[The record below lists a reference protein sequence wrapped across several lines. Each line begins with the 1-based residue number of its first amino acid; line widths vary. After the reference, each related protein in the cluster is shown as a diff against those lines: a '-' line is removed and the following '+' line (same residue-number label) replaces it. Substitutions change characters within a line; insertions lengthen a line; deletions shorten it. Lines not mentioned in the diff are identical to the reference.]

1 MGGHLASAV
10 CGIAMSYD
18 AGRQGRAESWARPLM
33 RHRGPDGEGSLEL
46 RDPDLTLEHCRLAI
60 IDPDNREADQP
71 MSDPSGRWTITYNGE
86 IFNYRELR
94 AELEGRGATFRT
106 HSDTEVVLQGYIM
119 DRDDALSR
127 MRGMFAFV
135 IVDRESGEIIAARDQ
150 VGVKPLYWSMAD
162 GLLVVAS
169 ELRTLL
175 GHPHLAPKLD
185 RAGVIEYLAF
195 GHTSGE
201 RTLVEGVSKLP
212 PGHALRVRDGAAEVF
227 EYWDPLPPD
236 RGPLNGDL
244 EGELREQLS
253 EAVAASL
260 VADVPISMM
269 LSGGLD
275 SSTIAVLAA
284 RHGRPADM
292 TAYSV
297 SFGLPDDESSA
308 AARLAGDLG
317 IRHREIL
324 LTEEVVAEGFDN
336 WLAGL
341 DVPCANPTWV
351 AVSHIA
357 RAVREDGGK
366 VLLSGDGGDELL
378 GGYSRWMTYLRF
390 YERAWRRA
398 PASMRRL
405 AGRTAKPFARGL
417 AGDIA
422 RRARDG
428 GELFVGSRPFHD
440 DALQACLGPA
450 GRETLAGAPPEAPV
464 AELRR
469 RFDERVPEGSDYL
482 AWMSYLALKNHLVED
497 YLVRLDTMAMAHSV
511 EGRVPLLDP
520 MLVRWAFR
528 VPQSRKVPGFEQ
540 KALMRSSVASL
551 LPDYILDRPK
561 QGFCAPVGDWALA
574 LLGNRQMTGSVLVEE
589 KLVAPD
595 AFDRLRQAGTVNA
608 SFASWTL
615 GTLASWCELNL

>member
-1 MGGHLASAV
+1 M
-10 CGIAMSYD
+10 CGIAACFDLSGKD
-18 AGRQGRAESWARPLM
+18 RAAPWARPHM
-33 RHRGPDGEGSLEL
+33 RHRGPDSEGCVSLVS
-46 RDPDLTLEHCRLAI
+46 PQGALEHCRLAI
-60 IDPDNREADQP
+60 IDPDNRDADQP

-94 AELEGRGATFRT
+94 AELERRGAEFRT
-106 HSDTEVVLQGYIM
+106 HSDTEVVLQSYIM
-119 DRDDALSR
+119 DGDDALSR
-127 MRGMFAFV
+127 LRGMFAFV
-135 IVDRESGEIIAARDQ
+135 IVDRGSGEIIAARDQ
-150 VGVKPLYWSMAD
+150 IGVKPLYWSMDD
-162 GLLVVAS
+162 GLLMAAS

-175 GHPHLAPKLD
+175 AHPHLAPKLD
-185 RAGVIEYLAF
+185 QTGVIEYLAF
-195 GHTSGE
+195 GHTSDE
-201 RTLVEGVSKLP
+201 RTLIDGVSKLP
-212 PGHALRVRDGAAEVF
+212 PGHALRIRDGVAAVF

-236 RGPLNGDL
+236 RGQLNADLAGDL
-244 EGELREQLS
+244 RELLS

-284 RHGRPADM
+284 RHGTLADM

-297 SFGLPDDESSA
+297 SFGLPDDESA
-308 AARLAGDLG
+308 VAARLARDLG
-317 IRHREIL
+317 FRHREIL
-324 LTEEVVAEGFDN
+324 LTKEIVAESFDD

-341 DVPCANPTWV
+341 DVPNANPTWI
-351 AVSHIA
+351 AVSQIA

-398 PASMRRL
+398 PASMRHL

-440 DALQACLGPA
+440 DALQACLGPV
-450 GRETLAGAPPEAPV
+450 GKETLAGAPPEAPV

-469 RFDERVPEGSDYL
+469 RYDERMPERSDYL
-482 AWMSYLALKNHLVED
+482 GWMSYLALKNNLVED
-497 YLVRLDTMAMAHSV
+497 YLVRLDRMGMAHSV

-520 MLVRWAFR
+520 TLVRWAFR

-540 KALMRSSVASL
+540 KALMRSAVTPL

-574 LLGNRQMTGSVLVEE
+574 LLGKQQMTGSVLVEE
-589 KLVAPD
+589 KLVASD
-595 AFDRLRQAGTVNA
+595 AFDRLREAGTVNA

>member
-1 MGGHLASAV
+1 M
-10 CGIAMSYD
+10 CGIAACVDLS
-18 AGRQGRAESWARPLM
+18 GQERAAPWARPHM
-33 RHRGPDGEGSLEL
+33 RHRGPDSEGYVSL
-46 RDPDLTLEHCRLAI
+46 DSPQAALEHCRLAI
-60 IDPDNREADQP
+60 IDPHNRDADQP
-71 MSDPSGRWTITYNGE
+71 MSDASGRWTITYNGE

-94 AELEGRGATFRT
+94 AELERRGAKFRT
-106 HSDTEVVLQGYIM
+106 HSDTEVVLQSYIM

-150 VGVKPLYWSMAD
+150 IGVKPLYWSMAD
-162 GLLVVAS
+162 GFLAAAS

-175 GHPHLAPKLD
+175 AHPHLAPKLD

-201 RTLVEGVSKLP
+201 RTLVEGVSELP
-212 PGHALRVRDGAAEVF
+212 PGHALRVRAGVAEVF

-236 RGPLNGDL
+236 GGPVNGDL

-253 EAVAASL
+253 DAVAASL

-284 RHGRPADM
+284 RHRSPADM

-297 SFGLPDDESSA
+297 SFGLPDDESSV
-308 AARLAGDLG
+308 AARLASDLG
-317 IRHREIL
+317 FRHREIL
-324 LTEEVVAEGFDN
+324 LTEEVVSESFDD

-390 YERAWRRA
+390 YERAWRHA

-405 AGRTAKPFARGL
+405 AGHTARPFARGL

-428 GELFVGSRPFHD
+428 AELFVGSRPFHD
-440 DALQACLGPA
+440 DALRACLGPV

-469 RFDERVPEGSDYL
+469 RFDERMPEGSDYL
-482 AWMSYLALKNHLVED
+482 AWMSYVALKNNLVED
-497 YLVRLDTMAMAHSV
+497 YLARLDTMAMAHSV

-528 VPQSRKVPGFEQ
+528 VPQARKVPGFKE
-540 KALMRSSVASL
+540 KALMRSAVASL

-561 QGFCAPVGDWALA
+561 QGFCAPVADWALA
-574 LLGNRQMTGSVLVEE
+574 LLGKREITGSVLVEE
-589 KLVAPD
+589 KLVSPD
-595 AFDRLRQAGTVNA
+595 ALDHLRRAGTVNA
-608 SFASWTL
+608 SFARWTL
-615 GTLASWCELNL
+615 ETLASWCESNL

>member
-1 MGGHLASAV
+1 M
-10 CGIAMSYD
+10 CGIAACFDLS
-18 AGRQGRAESWARPLM
+18 GKNRAAPWARPHM
-33 RHRGPDGEGSLEL
+33 RHRGPDSEGCVSL
-46 RDPDLTLEHCRLAI
+46 DSPQGALEHCRLAI
-60 IDPDNREADQP
+60 IDPDNRDADQP

-94 AELEGRGATFRT
+94 AGLERRGAEFRT
-106 HSDTEVVLQGYIM
+106 HSDTEVVLQSYIM
-119 DRDDALSR
+119 DGDDALSR
-127 MRGMFAFV
+127 LRGMFAFV
-135 IVDRESGEIIAARDQ
+135 IVDRGSGEIIAARDQ
-150 VGVKPLYWSMAD
+150 IGVKPLYWSMTD
-162 GLLVVAS
+162 GLLMVAS

-175 GHPHLAPKLD
+175 AHPHLAPKLD

-195 GHTSGE
+195 GHTSDE
-201 RTLVEGVSKLP
+201 RTLVDGVSKLP
-212 PGHALRVRDGAAEVF
+212 AGHALRVRDGAADVF

-236 RGPLNGDL
+236 RGQLNGDL
-244 EGELREQLS
+244 AGDLRERLS

-297 SFGLPDDESSA
+297 SFGLPDDESA
-308 AARLAGDLG
+308 VAARLARDLG
-317 IRHREIL
+317 FRHREIL
-324 LTEEVVAEGFDN
+324 LTQETVAEGFDD

-341 DVPCANPTWV
+341 DVPNANPTWI
-351 AVSHIA
+351 AVSQIA

-398 PASMRRL
+398 PASMRHL
-405 AGRTAKPFARGL
+405 AGRTARPFARGL

-440 DALQACLGPA
+440 DALQACLGPV
-450 GRETLAGAPPEAPV
+450 GKETLAGAPPEAPV

-469 RFDERVPEGSDYL
+469 RFDERMPEGSDYL
-482 AWMSYLALKNHLVED
+482 GWMSYLALKNNLVED
-497 YLVRLDTMAMAHSV
+497 YLVRLDRMGMAHSV

-520 MLVRWAFR
+520 TLVRWAFR

-540 KALMRSSVASL
+540 KALMRSAVTPL

-574 LLGNRQMTGSVLVEE
+574 LLGKQQMTGSVLVEE
-589 KLVAPD
+589 GLVAAD
-595 AFDRLRQAGTVNA
+595 AFDRLREAGTVNA

-615 GTLASWCELNL
+615 GTLALWCELNL

>member
-1 MGGHLASAV
+1 M
-10 CGIAMSYD
+10 CGIAACFDLS
-18 AGRQGRAESWARPLM
+18 GKERAVPWARPYM
-33 RHRGPDGEGSLEL
+33 RHRGPDSEGCVSL
-46 RDPDLTLEHCRLAI
+46 DSPQGTLEHCRLAI
-60 IDPDNREADQP
+60 IDPDNRDADQP

-86 IFNYRELR
+86 VFNYREVR
-94 AELEGRGATFRT
+94 AELERRGVKFRT
-106 HSDTEVVLQGYIM
+106 HSDTEVVLQSYIM
-119 DRDDALSR
+119 NGDDALSR
-127 MRGMFAFV
+127 LRGMFAFV
-135 IVDRESGEIIAARDQ
+135 IVDRESGGIIAARDQ
-150 VGVKPLYWSMAD
+150 IGVKPLYWSMTD

-175 GHPHLAPKLD
+175 AHPHLAPKLD

-195 GHTSGE
+195 GHTSDE
-201 RTLVEGVSKLP
+201 RTLVDGVSKLP
-212 PGHALRVRDGAAEVF
+212 PGHALRVRDGATDVF

-236 RGPLNGDL
+236 RGQLNGDL
-244 EGELREQLS
+244 EEGLREQLD
-253 EAVAASL
+253 EAVRASL

-284 RHGRPADM
+284 RHGQPADM

-297 SFGLPDDESSA
+297 SFGLPDDESA
-308 AARLAGDLG
+308 VAARLARDLG
-317 IRHREIL
+317 FRHREIL
-324 LTEEVVAEGFDN
+324 LTEEIVMESFDDF
-336 WLAGL
+336 LAGL
-341 DVPCANPTWV
+341 DVPNANPTWI
-351 AVSHIA
+351 AVSQIA

-440 DALQACLGPA
+440 DALEACLGPV
-450 GRETLAGAPPEAPV
+450 GKETLAGAPPEAPV
-464 AELRR
+464 AEVRR
-469 RFDERVPEGSDYL
+469 RFDERMPEGSDYL
-482 AWMSYLALKNHLVED
+482 AWMSYLTLKNNLVED
-497 YLVRLDTMAMAHSV
+497 YLVRLDRMGMAHSV

-520 MLVRWAFR
+520 TLVRWAFR
-528 VPQSRKVPGFEQ
+528 VPQPRKVPGFEQ
-540 KALMRSSVASL
+540 KALMRSAVAPL

-561 QGFCAPVGDWALA
+561 QGFCAPVADWALA
-574 LLGNRQMTGSVLVEE
+574 LLGKRQMTGSVLVEE

-595 AFDRLRQAGTVNA
+595 ALDRLRQAGTVNA

>member
-1 MGGHLASAV
+1 M
-10 CGIAMSYD
+10 CGIAACFD
-18 AGRQGRAESWARPLM
+18 TRGRGRARPWALDHM
-33 RHRGPDGEGSLEL
+33 RHRGPDSDGCVSW
-46 RDPDLTLEHCRLAI
+46 DSPQITLEHCRLAI

-71 MSDPSGRWTITYNGE
+71 MSDASGRWTITYNGE
-86 IFNYRELR
+86 IFNYVEIRQ
-94 AELEGRGATFRT
+94 ELERRGATFRT
-106 HSDTEVVLQGYIM
+106 RCDTEVVLQSYIM
-119 DRDDALSR
+119 DGDQVLSR
-127 MRGMFAFV
+127 LRGMFAFV
-135 IVDRESGEIIAARDQ
+135 IADAESGEIIAARDQ
-150 VGVKPLYWSMAD
+150 VGVKPLYWTMAD

-175 GHPHLAPKLD
+175 AHPHLAPKLD
-185 RAGVIEYLAF
+185 PAGVVEYLAF
-195 GHTSGE
+195 GHTAGQ
-201 RTLVEGVSKLP
+201 RTLVDGVRKLL
-212 PGHALRVRDGAAEVF
+212 PGHLLRVRDGVPRMS
-227 EYWDPLPPD
+227 EYWDALPSDPAPPD
-236 RGPLNGDL
+236 GHL
-244 EGELREQLS
+244 EGELREQLGA
-253 EAVAASL
+253 AVSASL
-260 VADVPISMM
+260 VSDVPISLM

-284 RHGRPADM
+284 RFGRPADL

-308 AARLAGDLG
+308 AARLARDLG
-317 IRHREIL
+317 IGHREIL
-324 LTEEVVAEGFDN
+324 LTHQTVAEGFDD

-366 VLLSGDGGDELL
+366 VLLAGDGGDELL

-390 YERAWRRA
+390 YERAWRRT
-398 PASMRRL
+398 PASVRRL
-405 AGRTAKPFARGL
+405 AGLTMKPFAHGL
-417 AGDIA
+417 AADIA

-440 DALQACLGPA
+440 DDLIGCLGTV
-450 GRETLAGAPPEAPV
+450 GRETLENAPPEAPV
-464 AELRR
+464 AGLRR
-469 RFDERVPEGSDYL
+469 RFDERMPEGSDYL

-497 YLVRLDTMAMAHSV
+497 YLARLDKMGMAESV

-520 MLVRWAFR
+520 KLVKWAFR
-528 VPQSRKVPGFEQ
+528 IPQSRKVPGYKQ
-540 KALMRSSVASL
+540 KVLMRSAVGSL

-561 QGFCAPVGDWALA
+561 QGFCAPVGDWALS
-574 LLGNRQMTGSVLVEE
+574 LLGKRQLTGSVLVEE

-615 GTLASWCELNL
+615 GTLASWCESNL